1 MKAVFGAKK
10 SEKKAKEPIIF
21 ETPTSMKEDLKP
33 FDLDKSGKSD
43 E

>member
-1 MKAVFGAKK
+1 MKAVFVAKN
-10 SEKKAKEPIIF
+10 SESKTKEQNMF
-21 ETPTSMKEDLKP
+21 ETPTSIRENIKP